1 MRILQI
7 TSAKNFGGG
16 ERHFRDLAFGL
27 KERGHDVFVAIR
39 PTNQWRDRLD
49 FVADENTLLVSIRNS
64 FGMFSAKRMASFI
77 QKNDI
82 DIVHAH
88 VARDYLAAS
97 VAARVAKRA
106 KLVITRHVLFPL
118 KPFHKIAL
126 KNVDAAVAVSPA
138 VATEL
143 EKIFPRSKIHTI
155 SNGLDV
161 TLPENFTEIGREFRM
176 FHKIPLNSP
185 LVLAVG
191 ELKPLKGQIDLVL
204 AAGEVIKRIPDAHFC
219 ITGVD
224 NSSGNRFRREL
235 RRLSRTLGIARHFT
249 WLDWVEDTRPA
260 FAAADL
266 FVSPSH
272 SESFGL
278 AMLEAMASQKTV
290 IATRTEGAKTLID
303 DPKLLVPVNE
313 PVALAMAISE
323 MLANTDAREQAG
335 IRLRHRAEKE
345 FSLERFIDGHQ
356 SLYDE
361 LLNTRS
367 EGVGRN

>member
-7 TSAKNFGGG
+7 TSAKNVGGG

-27 KERGHDVFVAIR
+27 QERGHEVFVAIR
-39 PTNQWRDRLD
+39 PTSQWQDRLD
-49 FVADENTLLVSIRNS
+49 FIPKERVLFVSIRNS
-64 FGMFSAKRMASFI
+64 FGMFSAKRIGNFI
-77 QKNDI
+77 QRNNI
-82 DIVHAH
+82 DILHAH

-106 KLVITRHVLFPL
+106 KLVLTRHVLFPL

-138 VATEL
+138 VAVEL
-143 EKIFPRSKIHTI
+143 ANIFPRNKIHTI
-155 SNGLDV
+155 PNGLDV
-161 TLPENFTEIGREFRM
+161 TLPENFVEIGREFRT
-176 FHKIPLNSP
+176 FHKIPLDAP
-185 LVLAVG
+185 LVLAIG

-204 AAGEVIKRIPDAHFC
+204 AAAEVVKKIPNVHFC

-224 NSSGNRFRREL
+224 NSSGRRFRREL
-235 RRLSRTLGIARHFT
+235 RRLASTLGIADHFT
-249 WLDWVEDTRPA
+249 WLDWIEDTRPA

-266 FVSPSH
+266 FVSPSQ

-278 AMLEAMASQKTV
+278 AMLEAMASQKPV

-313 PVALAMAISE
+313 PVAMATAISGL
-323 MLANTDAREQAG
+323 LASVEDRAQIGA
-335 IRLRHRAEKE
+335 RLRIRAERE
-345 FSLERFIDGHQ
+345 FSLERFIDGHER
-356 SLYDE
+356 LYDE
-361 LLNTRS
+361 LLGARS
-367 EGVGRN
+367 ESV

>member
-27 KERGHDVFVAIR
+27 TERGHEVFAAIR
-39 PTNQWRDRLD
+39 PTNQWQERLD
-49 FVADENTLLVSIRNS
+49 FLPKEKILFVSIRNS
-64 FGMFSAKRMASFI
+64 FGMFSAKRMARFI
-77 QKNDI
+77 QANDI

-97 VAARVAKRA
+97 VAARIANRT

-118 KPFHKIAL
+118 KPFHRIAL

-138 VATEL
+138 VAVEL
-143 EKIFPRSKIHTI
+143 ANIFPRNKIHTI
-155 SNGLDV
+155 PNGLDV
-161 TLPENFTEIGREFRM
+161 SIPENADKLGREFRA
-176 FHKIPLNSP
+176 FHKIPIEAP
-185 LVLAVG
+185 LVLAIG

-204 AAGEVIKRIPDAHFC
+204 AAAEVVKKIPDAHFC

-224 NSSGNRFRREL
+224 NSSGSRFRREL
-235 RRLSRTLGIARHFT
+235 RRLARTLGIEKSFT
-249 WLDWVEDTRPA
+249 WLDWIEDTRPA
-260 FAAADL
+260 FAAADV

-278 AMLEAMASQKTV
+278 AMLEAMASKKAV
-290 IATRTEGAKTLID
+290 IATRTEGAKTLIS

-313 PVALAMAISE
+313 PVAMAAAISE
-323 MLANTDAREQAG
+323 MLASPELRETVGAS
-335 IRLRHRAEKE
+335 LRERAAKE
-345 FSLERFIDGHQ
+345 FSLERFINGHEK
-356 SLYDE
+356 LYDE
-361 LLNTRS
+361 LRNTGSGGAR
-367 EGVGRN
+367 

>member
-16 ERHFRDLAFGL
+16 ERHFCDLAFGL
-27 KERGHDVFVAIR
+27 KERGHEVFVAIR
-39 PTNQWRDRLD
+39 PTNQWQDRLD
-49 FVADENTLLVSIRNS
+49 LIPKENILFVSIRNS
-64 FGMFSAKRMASFI
+64 FGMFSAKRIATFI
-77 QKNDI
+77 ERNDI
-82 DIVHAH
+82 DILHAH

-97 VAARVAKRA
+97 VAARIAKRA
-106 KLVITRHVLFPL
+106 KLVVTRHVLFPL

-143 EKIFPRSKIHTI
+143 ANIFPRNKIHTI
-155 SNGLDV
+155 PNGLDV
-161 TLPENFTEIGREFRM
+161 RLPANSAELGREFRV
-176 FHKIPLNSP
+176 FHNIPLDAP

-204 AAGEVIKRIPDAHFC
+204 AAAEVVKKVPNAHFC

-224 NSSGNRFRREL
+224 NSSGRRFRREL
-235 RRLSRTLGIARHFT
+235 RRLASTLGIGERFT
-249 WLDWVEDTRPA
+249 WLDWIEDTRPA

-278 AMLEAMASQKTV
+278 AMLEAMASQKAV
-290 IATRTEGAKTLID
+290 IATRTEGAVTLID

-313 PVALAMAISE
+313 PVAMATAIADLLPNAE
-323 MLANTDAREQAG
+323 EREKVG
-335 IRLRHRAEKE
+335 VRLRSRAEKE
-345 FSLERFIDGHQ
+345 FSLARFIDGHEK
-356 SLYDE
+356 LYDE
-361 LLNTRS
+361 LLGARS
-367 EGVGRN
+367 ESA